1 MDPPPPCSSR
11 LAGRVQN
18 VLLKF
23 LPILPVLKTPPAW
36 APPPPLS
43 RSSWPTEKDV
53 LGDFLVDFLGG
64 SWNFLEVSGGFL
76 GGSCNL
82 KKSRQSAKIDSKIRP
97 KSEIFGVR
105 RESREPLGGVLGRLG
120 TSWIDLDEEV

>member
-1 MDPPPPCSSR
+1 M
-11 LAGRVQN
+11 
-18 VLLKF
+18 
-23 LPILPVLKTPPAW
+23 KTPPAW

-53 LGDFLVDFLGG
+53 LGDFLGDFLGG

-76 GGSCNL
+76 GGSCKP
-82 KKSRQSAKIDSKIRP
+82 KKSRKSAKIDSKIRP

-105 RESREPLGGVLGRLG
+105 EGSREPLGGVLGRLG